1 MPNPDNEPQLPKNQ
15 SPIIDDRT
23 GLVSRDWYR
32 FFLNLLNRTGT
43 GTVTSVNVSGG
54 TTGLTT
60 SGGPVTTSGTITL
73 AGTLDV
79 DNGGTGATTASG
91 ARTNLGA
98 AASGTNADITSMTGV
113 TGGISTPDFIQFD
126 TTATVTDVTGKLYY
140 DPADQFQTLAFQMNG
155 AVVQHVGENQFYRVK
170 CSGAITKGQ
179 VVMFA
184 GAVGASGGLI
194 GAAATGLTANQAD
207 YILGLAGETGA
218 NNDWITVYVFG
229 EVKNIDTTGGAETWV
244 QGDEL
249 YYNPLVTGGL
259 TKTKPTTP
267 AAIAKVA
274 AVVHVGVANGILFV
288 RPSYGSL
295 FGGMDGD
302 VLFGTLA
309 SGNTIIYDATAG
321 VWKNANLTDGTAISI
336 TEGPGSITIAN
347 TGVTSAIAGTGI
359 SVSSAT
365 GDVTFTNT
373 APDQTV
379 VLTGGTGIST
389 SGTYPSFTITNTG
402 VTSFNTR
409 TGDVT
414 LSSSDVTTALT
425 YTPVNKAGDTM
436 TGKLNLPVVTTA
448 AAPINIDQGA
458 TTTAPTTPVNGDVW
472 INATNGLQFRVNGAT
487 RTAAALATAQ
497 TFSALQ
503 TFSAG
508 ITCSIGA
515 VTFNQTASAI
525 TLGAATSTGT
535 ITVGQTTGASQTVN
549 IQSGALTSGFT
560 KTINI
565 GANGLSGSTTTMVIG
580 SANGTTA
587 TANGSWTF
595 PNTITGSVSGT
606 ASNVT
611 GTVAVAN
618 GGTGLTGIAA
628 LSVPVANT
636 LNTYTAVT
644 GTAGQSIRVNAGGTA
659 WEAYTPASGTVT
671 SVTGTSP
678 VVSSGGTAPAI
689 SLASGYGDTQNPYAS
704 KTANFVLAAPN
715 GIAGVPTFRAIVAA
729 DIPTLNQNTTGTAS
743 NVTGTVAIANGG
755 TGQTTQQTALNAI
768 AGAVTSGSYLRG
780 NGTNVVMS
788 AIQAA
793 DVPTLN
799 QNTTGSAATLTTGRT
814 ISITGDLAYTSPSF
828 NGSANV
834 TAAGTLA
841 TVNLNVGSFTNASIT
856 VNGKG
861 LITAASSGTAPV
873 TSVTGTSPVV
883 SSGGATPAISLAS
896 GYGDTQNPYASKTA
910 NFFLAAPNGVA
921 GVPTFRAVVAA
932 DIPTL
937 NQNTT
942 GTASNVTGTVAIAN
956 GGTGQTT
963 KIAAFDALSPV
974 TTKGDLI
981 VGDGTDNVRLPVGAD
996 GLVLQADSTQT
1007 TGLKWAAAGSSGATI
1022 TNDTATSTNVYPTF
1036 TAATS
1041 GTLSTIYT
1049 SNAKLLYKPSTGELT
1064 SEHLVA
1070 GNGIFVN
1077 SLTIDVSY
1085 TIAAGTSG
1093 MSAGPVTVASGTTV
1107 TVASGSRWVVV

>member
-1 MPNPDNEPQLPKNQ
+1 MPNPDNEPQIPKNQ
-15 SPIIDDRT
+15 SPITDDRT
-23 GLVSRDWYR
+23 GMVSRDWYR
-32 FFLNLLNRTGT
+32 FFLNLLNKANTSGGS
-43 GTVTSVNVSGG
+43 GTVTSVDVSGG

-91 ARTNLGA
+91 ARTNLDVPSTTGSG
-98 AASGTNADITSMTGV
+98 ASGTWGINITGS
-113 TGGISTPDFIQFD
+113 
-126 TTATVTDVTGKLYY
+126 
-140 DPADQFQTLAFQMNG
+140 
-155 AVVQHVGENQFYRVK
+155 AV
-170 CSGAITKGQ
+170 S
-179 VVMFA
+179 
-184 GAVGASGGLI
+184 
-194 GAAATGLTANQAD
+194 
-207 YILGLAGETGA
+207 
-218 NNDWITVYVFG
+218 
-229 EVKNIDTTGGAETWV
+229 
-244 QGDEL
+244 
-249 YYNPLVTGGL
+249 
-259 TKTKPTTP
+259 
-267 AAIAKVA
+267 
-274 AVVHVGVANGILFV
+274 VAN
-288 RPSYGSL
+288 
-295 FGGMDGD
+295 
-302 VLFGTLA
+302 A
-309 SGNTIIYDATAG
+309 
-321 VWKNANLTDGTAISI
+321 LT
-336 TEGPGSITIAN
+336 
-347 TGVTSAIAGTGI
+347 AGTGI
-359 SVSSAT
+359 SYSVGTTYNGSVA
-365 GDVTFTNT
+365 VTINN
-373 APDQTV
+373 
-379 VLTGGTGIST
+379 S
-389 SGTYPSFTITNTG
+389 G

-425 YTPVNKAGDTM
+425 YTPVNRAGDTM
-436 TGKLNLPVVTTA
+436 TGKLNLPAVTTA
-448 AAPINIDQGA
+448 ASPINLGLGA
-458 TTTAPTTPVNGDVW
+458 TTTAPTSPVNGDVW
-472 INATNGLQFRVNGAT
+472 VNATNGLQFRVSGAT
-487 RTAAALATAQ
+487 RTTAALQTAQ
-497 TFSALQ
+497 SFSALQ
-503 TFSAG
+503 TFNAG

-515 VTFNQTASAI
+515 VTFGQTASAI
-525 TLGAATSTGT
+525 TFGAATSTGT
-535 ITVGQTTGASQTVN
+535 ITVGQTTGASQTLN
-549 IQSGALTSGFT
+549 IQSGALTTGFT

-580 SANGTTA
+580 STNGTTA

-595 PNTITGSVSGT
+595 PSTITGSVSGT
-606 ASNVT
+606 AANVT
-611 GTVAVAN
+611 GTVAIAN
-618 GGTGLTGIAA
+618 GGTGATTAATARTNLGATTVGSNFFTLTNPSAITFVRINADNTVSTLDAA
-628 LSVPVANT
+628 T
-636 LNTYTAVT
+636 FRTAIGAGT
-644 GTAGQSIRVNAGGTA
+644 G
-659 WEAYTPASGTVT
+659 SGTVT

-678 VVSSGGTAPAI
+678 VASSGGTTPAI

-715 GIAGVPTFRAIVAA
+715 GTAGVPTFRAIVAA
-729 DIPTLNQNTTGTAS
+729 DIPTLNQNTTGTAA

-755 TGQTTQQTALNAI
+755 TGETTRQAAMDAL
-768 AGAVTSGSYLRG
+768 AGAVTSGQYLRG
-780 NGTNVVMS
+780 NGTDVVMS
-788 AIQAA
+788 AIQVA

-814 ISITGDLAYTSPSF
+814 IAITGDLAYTSPSF
-828 NGSANV
+828 NGSTNV

-841 TVNLNVGSFTNASIT
+841 TVNANVGSFTNASIT

-910 NFFLAAPNGVA
+910 NFFLAAPNGTA

-963 KIAAFDALSPV
+963 RQNAMDALAGAVTSGQYLRGNGTDVVMSTIQAADVPTLNQNTTGTASNVTGTVAIANGGTGQTTKLAAFDALSPAS
-974 TTKGDLI
+974 TKGDLI
-981 VGDGTDNVRLPVGAD
+981 AFDGTDNVRLPVGAD

-1036 TAATS
+1036 AAATS

-1064 SEHLVA
+1064 SSHLVA

-1077 SLTIDVSY
+1077 SLTISTSY

-1093 MSAGPVTVASGTTV
+1093 MSAGTITVASGVTV